1 MTRRLAPI
9 LIALLAA
16 VALSQAWAQY
26 RVNTAPTGGARVNP
40 QAPMQVNRGLA
51 GTPMTGSVHYASTSM
66 PMQSEIRY
74 AQWASGA
81 TPSEIRAGY
90 NRVGPL
96 SPGGALDYIPPR
108 PDLTAKADAGA
119 PRAMGSAAYGMGSV
133 RYAPEPAG
141 GIATVQTPV
150 SQSLVAR
157 KPTIPKPQPM
167 PAPTPTPPPKP
178 TSPTPSPTLADKP
191 PPTMAQPD
199 FSKVSGAS
207 VGALPFSLGSVYYA
221 P

>member
-1 MTRRLAPI
+1 MLFAA
-9 LIALLAA
+9 ALVL
-16 VALSQAWAQY
+16 ALSHVLAQY

-81 TPSEIRAGY
+81 TPSEIRTSY
-90 NRVGPL
+90 NRIGPL
-96 SPGGALDYIPPR
+96 SPGGAMDYIPPR
-108 PDLTAKADAGA
+108 PDLTAKVDAG
-119 PRAMGSAAYGMGSV
+119 PPQAMGSSAYGMGSV
-133 RYAPEPAG
+133 RYAPAPSAG
-141 GIATVQTPV
+141 VPTLQTPV

-157 KPTIPKPQPM
+157 SNPIQPPKPQPM
-167 PAPTPTPPPKP
+167 PAPSPTPRP
-178 TSPTPSPTLADKP
+178 TSPRPPSPSPSLADKP
-191 PPTMAQPD
+191 PPSMSQPD

-207 VGALPFSLGSVYYA
+207 VGALPGSLGSVYYA